1 LPAGGSARFI
11 SLVSVLIVST
21 ALRAGSKTSVI
32 AHSLRAAFEPLQ
44 TPASVLDLATTPL
57 PMCDGGA
64 CYQDRGAIA
73 ATEKLR
79 AASAVILCFPV
90 YNHQANAAAKNFV
103 EVTNDGWSGKVVGLV
118 ANGGTDRS
126 YLAPLSLASSLMVD
140 HRCIVVPRFVFVTP
154 QNFASDGTLPVGGE
168 IVGRFTELAR
178 DVVHLAPHWPVPEK
192 LG

>member
-1 LPAGGSARFI
+1 M
-11 SLVSVLIVST
+11 SVLIVTT

-32 AHSLRAAFEPLQ
+32 AHSVRAAFEPLG
-44 TPASVLDLATTPL
+44 TPASVMDLATTPL

-73 ATEKLR
+73 ATEKVR
-79 AASAVILCFPV
+79 AAKAVILCFPV

-103 EVTNDGWSGKVVGLV
+103 EVTNDGWNGKVIGLV

-126 YLAPLSLASSLMVD
+126 YLAPLSLANSMMVD

-154 QNFASDGTLPVGGE
+154 ANFASDGSLPTGGE

-178 DVVHLAPHWPVPEK
+178 EVVHLLPHWPVPEK